1 MTVEFGAAVSALASS
16 LVAARRALD
25 AATAEL
31 AEVYAA
37 DERLRSLP
45 VPAFALAEA
54 TFDVPYVVDSV
65 VQGEPPRLD
74 LPRRPV
80 FRIGEREMATL
91 TRGVPEDVRT
101 RLQRLVDQYERMSD
115 LYGRAVQEPGVL
127 VGERIPVPERL
138 TRADLEALR
147 RGASGPAR
155 EQLEALLKDV
165 SGLHKALRTAGE
177 QAKPT
182 QRVFIRLDAE
192 SLSGV
197 PPERIQRATLTFRD
211 IQQSTVDV
219 GGEPVVVPD

>member
-1 MTVEFGAAVSALASS
+1 MSVEFGEAVSALASS

-31 AEVYAA
+31 AEIYAA

-45 VPAFALAEA
+45 VPAFGLAEA

-65 VQGEPPRLD
+65 VEKAPPRLE

-80 FRIGEREMATL
+80 FRIGERELITL
-91 TRGVPEDVRT
+91 TRGVPEDVRS
-101 RLQRLVDQYERMSD
+101 RLQRLVEQYDRMTE
-115 LYGRAVQEPGVL
+115 LYARAVDEPGVL
-127 VGERIPVPERL
+127 TGERIPVPERL

-155 EQLEALLKDV
+155 EQLDGLVKDV
-165 SGLHKALRTAGE
+165 AGLHKALQTDAE

-211 IQQSTVDV
+211 VQQSTVDV